1 MVVLV
6 LVLLLSFF
14 VMVYGG
20 EILQLLYDTLPHG
33 GTLDKLFGTVRYL
46 RYVVVIAVLALVFS
60 FTYWRMPARRLR
72 YKAQWPGAIFCAVS
86 WSVFSVIFSVYVSV
100 SNRFGAYGV
109 IGTVIVAMIWL
120 YYCFYFLLLG
130 GYINHYIAERRAERA

>member
-1 MVVLV
+1 M
-6 LVLLLSFF
+6 
-14 VMVYGG
+14 
-20 EILQLLYDTLPHG
+20 
-33 GTLDKLFGTVRYL
+33 
-46 RYVVVIAVLALVFS
+46 
-60 FTYWRMPARRLR
+60 
-72 YKAQWPGAIFCAVS
+72 S